1 MLFWLHTGLLVS
13 YVLAFFVVVYVFV
26 AGGMHLRI
34 AAAKPL
40 RGHQASAGQHLLQLP
55 GHLHQAKLRP
65 PCRAPPQCAVPHSPC
80 ARTRRPN

>member
-1 MLFWLHTGLLVS
+1 MCWRL
-13 YVLAFFVVVYVFV
+13 FVVVYVFV

-65 PCRAPPQCAVPHSPC
+65 PCRAPPPVRGPTLPVRAHAPTKLASASGENDWLV
-80 ARTRRPN
+80 